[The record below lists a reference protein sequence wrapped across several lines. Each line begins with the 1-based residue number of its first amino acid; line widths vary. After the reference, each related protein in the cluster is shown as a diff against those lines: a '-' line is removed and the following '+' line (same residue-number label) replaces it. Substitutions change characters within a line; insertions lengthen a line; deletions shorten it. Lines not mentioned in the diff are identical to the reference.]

1 MSARHYSLSGKLQV
15 GDVLWAEFRPAG
27 NRHSLPLGREAELW
41 YPLRY
46 PVGCS
51 SNCARPVQYE
61 ESSLMKRIAIL
72 GSTGSIGR
80 STLSV
85 VESYPDRFQ
94 VATLAAGNNA
104 ELAFEQAVRWKPR
117 VVSLADEAAAHAL
130 QARLRQVGLGKTEIE
145 VVHGAAGTVRVA
157 THPEV
162 DFVVSAIVGVSGLE
176 ATYEAVCAG
185 KTVGLANKECLVVA
199 GELITA
205 EARKQ
210 GKPLLPIDSEHNAVH
225 QCLRGGRMDEMERI
239 WLTASGGPFLKTPKS
254 EFASITVQQALNH
267 PTWKMGQR
275 ITIDSATLMNKGFE
289 VIEACRL
296 FNLPPSR
303 VQVIVHP
310 QSTIHSMVEF
320 VDGSILA
327 QFSVTDMRL
336 PILYALTFPERV
348 ESAMHFPV
356 MDLRHL
362 EFLPP
367 DMEKFPCLSL
377 AYEAAEAGGAKTVAL
392 NAADEVAVAAFLQGR
407 IGFDSIPTII
417 GEVLS
422 ATEVGK
428 LESIT
433 QVLAADSEA
442 RARARQR
449 LEQLSGGSAGSRPVP
464 TAVRVE

>member
-1 MSARHYSLSGKLQV
+1 
-15 GDVLWAEFRPAG
+15 
-27 NRHSLPLGREAELW
+27 
-41 YPLRY
+41 
-46 PVGCS
+46 
-51 SNCARPVQYE
+51 
-61 ESSLMKRIAIL
+61 MKRVAIL

-104 ELAFEQAVRWKPR
+104 DLAFEQALRWKPR
-117 VVSLADEAAAHAL
+117 VLSLAKEQDAAT
-130 QARLRQVGLGKTEIE
+130 LRAKLRGAGLSEIE
-145 VVHGAAGTVRVA
+145 VVDGAAGTVRIA

-176 ATYEAVCAG
+176 ATYEAVRAG

-225 QCLRGGRMDEMERI
+225 QCLRGGRMSEVERI

-254 EFASITVQQALNH
+254 EFASISVQEALNH
-267 PTWKMGQR
+267 PTWKMGKR

-296 FNLPPSR
+296 FHIPPDR
-303 VQVIVHP
+303 VQVVVHP
-310 QSTIHSMVEF
+310 QSTIHSLVEF

-327 QFSVTDMRL
+327 QISATDMRL
-336 PILYALTFPERV
+336 PILYALTYPDRIPSELRF
-348 ESAMHFPV
+348 SI

-362 EFLPP
+362 DFCPP
-367 DMEKFPCLSL
+367 DMAKFPCLGL
-377 AYEAAEAGGAKTVAL
+377 AYQAAVAGGTKTIAL
-392 NAADEVAVAAFLQGR
+392 NAADEVAVAAFLEEQ
-407 IGFDSIPTII
+407 IGFVDIPRII
-417 GEVLS
+417 EEVMA
-422 ATEVGK
+422 ATPAGD
-428 LESIT
+428 LESI
-433 QVLAADSEA
+433 QKVLTLDTEA
-442 RARARQR
+442 RLLAKEIVKQRRQKQSPIRAI
-449 LEQLSGGSAGSRPVP
+449 S
-464 TAVRVE
+464 